1 MCLLLFKLKNQGY
14 YHCLVFSRVTLKKLQ
29 GTGPVDSALIDTE
42 SAVMSTFDFLAGENA
57 VDDDEE
63 NLR

>member
-1 MCLLLFKLKNQGY
+1 M
-14 YHCLVFSRVTLKKLQ
+14 VFSRVALKKLQ

>member
-1 MCLLLFKLKNQGY
+1 MGM
-14 YHCLVFSRVTLKKLQ
+14 FSRGGLKKLQ
-29 GTGPVDSALIDTE
+29 GTGPVESALIDTE
-42 SAVMSTFDFLAGENA
+42 SAVMNTFDFLAGENA